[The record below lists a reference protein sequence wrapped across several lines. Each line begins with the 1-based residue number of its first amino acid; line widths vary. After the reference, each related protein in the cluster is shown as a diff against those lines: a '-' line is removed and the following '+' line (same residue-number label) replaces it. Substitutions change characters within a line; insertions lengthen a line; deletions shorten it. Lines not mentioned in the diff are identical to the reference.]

1 MTTHDESKRG
11 ADRHPVDAESTSET
25 NTPSRT
31 RRRLVK
37 TGIAAIPVIVTLKA
51 LPVRA
56 GGGGMDS
63 LGDYDYN
70 DRQGDD
76 QDGDFDG
83 DDSLS
88 HSDDNRDFNSR

>member
-1 MTTHDESKRG
+1 MAKHDDDSIQV
-11 ADRHPVDAESTSET
+11 ADRQDGA
-25 NTPSRT
+25 PSRT

-56 GGGGMDS
+56 YGGGMDS

-70 DRQGDD
+70 GGEDFEDENEGFDD
-76 QDGDFDG
+76 HDELDH
-83 DDSLS
+83 DDS
-88 HSDDNRDFNSR
+88 NRRMNSR